1 MDGKSGLTFP
11 NIGNNT
17 GWSSVTRAFTR
28 NITHNTKIPNFKF
41 WLYILRGYC
50 TSFGEVV
57 ESKVVKFGTGN
68 NRSIGKEKIS
78 PFATTRTRKRFTCN
92 GGGCRLSTARRW
104 RGRHHTLRQ

>member
-41 WLYILRGYC
+41 WLYILRGYD

-57 ESKVVKFGTGN
+57 ECKVVKFGTGN
-68 NRSIGKEKIS
+68 SRSIGREKIL
-78 PFATTRTRKRFTCN
+78 PFATTR
-92 GGGCRLSTARRW
+92 CR
-104 RGRHHTLRQ
+104 